1 MTLLTL
7 TQIIENAVVRA
18 IGQLLTVPG
27 RSLSPS
33 SPADRLVLGE
43 IMKSW
48 EKLIFLFLGT
58 QGSPSLP
65 GREAVIVHGVKKKKL
80 STKSLGS
87 ISDYLHAVNKSLILS
102 KLQFPHLKKK
112 KRERNKN
119 T

>member
-1 MTLLTL
+1 MIRNDILFSSWHYCRLNLYMTKCFLSLPSDTLTL

-33 SPADRLVLGE
+33 SPADRLVFGE

-58 QGSPSLP
+58 QGSPLLP
-65 GREAVIVHGVKKKKL
+65 GREAVIVHGVKKNH
-80 STKSLGS
+80 S
-87 ISDYLHAVNKSLILS
+87 A
-102 KLQFPHLKKK
+102 LKA
-112 KRERNKN
+112 
-119 T
+119 